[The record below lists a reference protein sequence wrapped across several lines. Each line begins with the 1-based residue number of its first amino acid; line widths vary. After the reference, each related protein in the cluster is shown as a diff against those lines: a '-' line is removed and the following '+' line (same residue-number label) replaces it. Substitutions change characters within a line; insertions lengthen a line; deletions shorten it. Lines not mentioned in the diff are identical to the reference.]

1 MELKAFKQ
9 YGCLPLFDFDEF
21 KDSFDIRKQHAS
33 ESVDEWLSDLH
44 SIATSYCCGDGETI
58 RLLGQV
64 IFGVNNDA
72 KWHLEQAS
80 QLKHDEQRINTTTP
94 GNERNEGQKTI
105 DHWMLELWFKIQH
118 PRQLSS
124 EQKMMPR
131 MRENC
136 PFSTACPVIRKG
148 FLVSEILNDELQS
161 VENKAAI
168 QKTTALEIGPH
179 WTAHTLLKRLI
190 HKPECNENEVGGVN
204 CQIGRLHYH
213 CNSILTRLRPVETCP
228 SILLTNSSQWFAVV
242 FGLIPRNEESR
253 YAMIVLECSEAVWAM
268 EGCRQYIE
276 ELYSF
281 LLLTDQKSLVPFS
294 MITVWIDQT
303 TYAIYGYV

>member
-1 MELKAFKQ
+1 MMHDASHESACTDAILCAQ
-9 YGCLPLFDFDEF
+9 
-21 KDSFDIRKQHAS
+21 RKTLAS
-33 ESVDEWLSDLH
+33 DMSRPS
-44 SIATSYCCGDGETI
+44 ET
-58 RLLGQV
+58 QSAV
-64 IFGVNNDA
+64 
-72 KWHLEQAS
+72 S
-80 QLKHDEQRINTTTP
+80 
-94 GNERNEGQKTI
+94 
-105 DHWMLELWFKIQH
+105 
-118 PRQLSS
+118 
-124 EQKMMPR
+124 
-131 MRENC
+131 

-242 FGLIPRNEESR
+242 F
-253 YAMIVLECSEAVWAM
+253 
-268 EGCRQYIE
+268 
-276 ELYSF
+276 
-281 LLLTDQKSLVPFS
+281 
-294 MITVWIDQT
+294 
-303 TYAIYGYV
+303 